1 VPEKGSKLGIRDEKN
16 EKRSTN
22 IKRAKTNFLDIGQSN
37 QWDYMATFTSGTSG
51 IDYASD
57 IRSLQR
63 WLRNWNTHHD
73 ASIKYLL
80 IFELGEK
87 GRRLHAHMLLSDVP
101 ESFLRPYTAEQYKR
115 LPANVKKLYS
125 QYKTETGT
133 RLCWCPWWDKGWS
146 TVIPVDGSPKV
157 VSYMTKYMTKGNIE
171 FTTSFGGHSFF
182 SSKGLNRKKKKKIP
196 DLTAVTAWTRIP
208 QGAWSH
214 SFGENGI
221 TYSTCHILDKDK
233 IEPELWEYYNKLY
246 DGLQGVQ

>member
-1 VPEKGSKLGIRDEKN
+1 
-16 EKRSTN
+16 
-22 IKRAKTNFLDIGQSN
+22 
-37 QWDYMATFTSGTSG
+37 MATFTSGTSG